1 MNVELNAL
9 SAPFPLSAV
18 DFKPQV
24 MNKERTS
31 GMATTYVD
39 ARAVA
44 ERLDSVLP
52 FGWSAGY
59 RTIHSETDRFVVEC
73 ALTLTLSDGR
83 TVTRADVGESDNGAN
98 EASRHKSAYSD
109 ALKRAAVQF
118 GVGRY
123 LYDLPKM
130 WADYDAQKK
139 TWTPAGLKKLEDAYS
154 RVTQPASRP
163 AAATTTQTA
172 DHGLVVAINRDL
184 TEGYGF
190 KASERAEKL
199 EFIGWLSGT
208 KLTSSKDLTPKQAT
222 TAKARLSACPDQA
235 ARDDLVGQWVA
246 AKALAA
252 SA

>member
-1 MNVELNAL
+1 MNDELNAL

-24 MNKERTS
+24 MNKEKTS

-59 RTIHSETDRFVVEC
+59 RTIHSEADRFVVEC
-73 ALTLTLSDGR
+73 AITITLSTGR

-123 LYDLPKM
+123 LYDLPKA

-154 RVTQPASRP
+154 RVTLAV
-163 AAATTTQTA
+163 TTTQTA

-190 KASERAEKL
+190 KASERVEKL
-199 EFIGWLSGT
+199 EFIGWLSDT

-222 TAKARLSACPDQA
+222 TAKARLRACPDQA
-235 ARDDLVGQWVA
+235 ARDDLVGQWVD